1 MPSNPTLSSDG
12 GFDNQNLVFPGVGI
26 LAAAATIAPK
36 RLVTR
41 ITGTVPIATIT
52 PPTPYFNG
60 PIYLVA
66 TGASVFTTLTTG
78 NIAIASTAV
87 LGKLL
92 ILAYDPSLAKWYPN
106 Y

>member
-1 MPSNPTLSSDG
+1 MENPTLSADG
-12 GFDNQNLVFPGVGI
+12 GFGIQNIVSPGVGI

-36 RLVTR
+36 RQFTR

-60 PIYLVA
+60 PIYLIS

-87 LGKLL
+87 LGKALVL
-92 ILAYDPSLAKWYPN
+92 FYDPSLSKWYPS